1 MLRYRVLTLY
11 YPEWP
16 GEVSDQLLQEIAGNL
31 AKIVYTVEYEIH
43 NPLTD
48 RLSRILRRKAGIYRV
63 LNDVLLNTDL
73 EKVLKDPESIDQA
86 VASALGERTKG
97 FKVRLRRTV
106 VRAVMFLFITK
117 MLLALM
123 IELPYDLFLT
133 HEAVPIYPLLINIS
147 FPPLF
152 LALIGLTISI
162 PYKKNIKDYQAAIRA
177 LASGADHQSLHLRL
191 KQLTRSSWQILYDG
205 LYAILFIGVYGVI
218 AVGLSAIN
226 FHWLSITLFLFFLS
240 LVTFFGIRIRMSTR
254 DIVAS
259 DRRSGLVGTMF
270 DILSLPVVRAGAWL
284 STKISSIN
292 VFIYFFDFI
301 IEAPL
306 KVAIQFVES
315 WLVFIRDKKEEI

>member
-1 MLRYRVLTLY
+1 
-11 YPEWP
+11 
-16 GEVSDQLLQEIAGNL
+16 
-31 AKIVYTVEYEIH
+31 
-43 NPLTD
+43 
-48 RLSRILRRKAGIYRV
+48 
-63 LNDVLLNTDL
+63 
-73 EKVLKDPESIDQA
+73 
-86 VASALGERTKG
+86 
-97 FKVRLRRTV
+97 
-106 VRAVMFLFITK
+106 
-117 MLLALM
+117 
-123 IELPYDLFLT
+123 LT